1 VQFQSAISPD
11 ASNIVSGSSD
21 GNAYVWKVS
30 FLLIN
35 YNEILLGLMHMLL
48 FGYNFT
54 ELSNFRLTS
63 LWKILLFWKL
73 TMVKLQQLTGNSGNL
88 VWF

>member
-35 YNEILLGLMHMLL
+35 YNEILSLMDMLQLGLISL
-48 FGYNFT
+48 NF
-54 ELSNFRLTS
+54 
-63 LWKILLFWKL
+63 
-73 TMVKLQQLTGNSGNL
+73 
-88 VWF
+88 